1 MSKELPKKKP
11 THTNLLRA
19 YQALTMEIDEHFRH
33 NDTLTSEEWERLG
46 NEAFAHIQFMKKG
59 EN

>member
-1 MSKELPKKKP
+1 MSEDLRKKKP
-11 THTNLLRA
+11 TKTNLLRA
-19 YQALTMEIDEHFRH
+19 YQSLTMEIDEHFRR
-33 NDTLTSEEWERLG
+33 NDTLTSEEWDRLG